1 MVKPIILSTFHLFF
15 SFTNV
20 YFFYIASKIRKRMS
34 LMVLTPNHLKIAP
47 LLPHHIQ
54 LSRHD
59 CAKGCVN
66 DLNHM
71 HGLNHVCVCV
81 RACVRACV
89 CVCIVLGAGDSG
101 EGI

>member
-1 MVKPIILSTFHLFF
+1 MVKPIILSTFHLFY

-59 CAKGCVN
+59 CAKGCLN

-71 HGLNHVCVCV
+71 HGLNHVRACV
-81 RACVRACV
+81 RACVCVCV